1 MGGAARG
8 SVLEPWLVMPDVVVD
23 PGEKLVQT
31 TAREKREERRK
42 KVRRCN
48 CILKIVNQRDG
59 NGPRD

>member
-31 TAREKREERRK
+31 TARENRGKERESQA
-42 KVRRCN
+42 V
-48 CILKIVNQRDG
+48 
-59 NGPRD
+59 

>member
-31 TAREKREERRK
+31 KAKEKRVENRENLRQ
-42 KVRRCN
+42 CN
-48 CILKIVNQRDG
+48 CI
-59 NGPRD
+59 

>member
-31 TAREKREERRK
+31 IAKEKRVENREKVRQCNRITK
-42 KVRRCN
+42 KFKSKRWQWS
-48 CILKIVNQRDG
+48 K
-59 NGPRD
+59 

>member
-31 TAREKREERRK
+31 IAKEKRVENREKVRQCKRIK
-42 KVRRCN
+42 K
-48 CILKIVNQRDG
+48 I
-59 NGPRD
+59 